1 MYRNRILQGLYDYAQ
16 LVNFQTFTLKWI
28 GEARYFLVM
37 NEANVKHILQDNFD
51 NYPKGSIFPDNL
63 GDLLGRGIFTSDGPE
78 WKEQRRIGVHMF
90 SAKEFRETI
99 LGAFIRHGY
108 ELQEIL
114 EYHSRTGAP
123 IDMFNLFHRF
133 TLDSIGEIAFG
144 TSIGSLRDPTVPFA
158 TAFDHAQATVEKRF
172 FTPGWKL
179 LRYFMKD
186 ERKLSSSIKILNN
199 FCNDLIE
206 QRRKANDYEK
216 RKDILSRFMA
226 YKDDKAG
233 KLVYYHDTEFL
244 RDVILNFMIAGRD
257 TTAQCLSWAVWLL
270 AQNPQIAEKLTNE
283 AQTVNPNGGDQ
294 EAFINTPP
302 EPLYNNSVYR
312 SCSSYE
318 FCPTHRTL
326 QDSMP
331 YTRNILHETLRLY
344 PSVPKDLKQAIKQDV
359 LPDGTVIPAGSN
371 VAYLPYCMGR
381 NPNLWGSDCLE
392 FKPERWNE
400 AFLPGSRISPY
411 KFIAFNAGP
420 RTCLGQQMALVEASF
435 ILGLIYRKYSLRLV
449 PGQDIQYMDSLTLPM
464 AEGGVRMT
472 VHKLSF
478 SSNSSNSTSTNPVR

>member
-1 MYRNRILQGLYDYAQ
+1 
-16 LVNFQTFTLKWI
+16 
-28 GEARYFLVM
+28 M
-37 NEANVKHILQDNFD
+37 NEENVKHVLQDNFE
-51 NYPKGSIFPDNL
+51 NYPKGSTFFNNL

-90 SAKEFRETI
+90 SAREFRETI

-114 EYHSRTGAP
+114 EYHSRTGVP

-172 FTPGWKL
+172 FTPGWQI
-179 LRYFMKD
+179 LRYFLSN
-186 ERKLSSSIKILNN
+186 ERKLASSITILND
-199 FCNDLIE
+199 FCYKLIE
-206 QRRKANDYEK
+206 DRRKSNDYET

-226 YKDDKAG
+226 YKDDKTG
-233 KLVYYHDTEFL
+233 KLLYYHDTPFL

-270 AQNPQIAEKLTNE
+270 GQNSEVTEKLCKEVETISC
-283 AQTVNPNGGDQ
+283 TGGDK
-294 EAFINTPP
+294 EAFITTPP
-302 EPLYNNSVYR
+302 VPMYDNPIYTSPPI
-312 SCSSYE
+312 YE
-318 FCPTHRTL
+318 YCPTHRTI
-326 QDSMP
+326 QDQMP
-331 YTRNILHETLRLY
+331 FTRNILHETLRLY
-344 PSVPKDLKQAIKQDV
+344 PSVPKDLKRSVKADT
-359 LPDGTVIPAGSN
+359 LPDGTHIPAGSN

-381 NPNLWGSDCLE
+381 NPHLWGNDCLE

-435 ILGLIYRKYSLRLV
+435 ILGLIYRKYTLRLV
-449 PGQDIQYMDSLTLPM
+449 PNQNIQYLDSLTLPM
-464 AEGGVRMT
+464 EEGVKMT
-472 VHKLSF
+472 VHKRQ
-478 SSNSSNSTSTNPVR
+478 NINTNPAIHT